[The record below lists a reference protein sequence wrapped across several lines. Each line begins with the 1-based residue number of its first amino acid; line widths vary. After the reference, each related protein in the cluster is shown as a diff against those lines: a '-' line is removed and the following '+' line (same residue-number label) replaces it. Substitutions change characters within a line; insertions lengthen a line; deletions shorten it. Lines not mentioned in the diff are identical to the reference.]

1 MGCFFVWRVKKFILI
16 CCVFQSHGS
25 IHCIH
30 YNRFGFEPTNM
41 PSQPLRVAVLHR
53 FGFAAKIDKQLSIF
67 LLPASVGLSLRSI
80 HRLRFRP
87 YERHTGVVHLTG
99 LTSNRLL
106 WLLRWL

>member
-1 MGCFFVWRVKKFILI
+1 MCDLI
-16 CCVFQSHGS
+16 DVVYMVFSA
-25 IHCIH
+25 ICLAD
-30 YNRFGFEPTNM
+30 YDRFGFEPTNM

-87 YERHTGVVHLTG
+87 YERHAGVVHLTG
-99 LTSNRLL
+99 LTSNLLL

>member
-67 LLPASVGLSLRSI
+67 LRVFQP
-80 HRLRFRP
+80 
-87 YERHTGVVHLTG
+87 TVVSHFVRYITFG
-99 LTSNRLL
+99 SAPMNDTQVSFI
-106 WLLRWL
+106 